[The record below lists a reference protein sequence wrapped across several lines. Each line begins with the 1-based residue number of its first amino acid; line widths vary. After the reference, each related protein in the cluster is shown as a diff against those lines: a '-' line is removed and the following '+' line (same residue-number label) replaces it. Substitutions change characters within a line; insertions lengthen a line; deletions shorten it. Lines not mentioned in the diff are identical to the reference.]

1 MFVALDEGIDG
12 GWAWSASK
20 WWLYWLLVY
29 LFFSKVLLWA
39 AHFHLFVEQFPTLV
53 ALLLSL
59 SEFGRGLDS

>member
-1 MFVALDEGIDG
+1 MEFGRGVRLNG
-12 GWAWSASK
+12 GYIGCWFIFS
-20 WWLYWLLVY
+20 LV
-29 LFFSKVLLWA
+29 KVLLWA